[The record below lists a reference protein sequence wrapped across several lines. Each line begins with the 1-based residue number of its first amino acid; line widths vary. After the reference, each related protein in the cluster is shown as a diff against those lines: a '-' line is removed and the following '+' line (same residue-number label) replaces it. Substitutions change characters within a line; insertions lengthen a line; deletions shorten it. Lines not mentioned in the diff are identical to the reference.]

1 MKEICVDLSCGLHGR
16 LDFTITSETSKPTG
30 PRRRIDMKKI
40 AFTFAA
46 LTMIGSV
53 GCSKDEAPS
62 APAATGSS
70 AAVAAKPAADKPAEA
85 AKPAAPAAQKGLES
99 GQVIVAYL
107 QDTRD
112 DAQCAALPV
121 PEAEKAKYGP
131 DKLGEVAKMFKSTIV
146 PSCPGGNVV
155 GTCKAMGMLVN
166 YSGPKYTK
174 ESAQADCTKNRGK
187 WIE

>member
-1 MKEICVDLSCGLHGR
+1 
-16 LDFTITSETSKPTG
+16 
-30 PRRRIDMKKI
+30 MKKI
-40 AFTFAA
+40 A
-46 LTMIGSV
+46 LTLATLAMIGSV
-53 GCSKDEAPS
+53 GCGKEEALTA
-62 APAATGSS
+62 APATGSS
-70 AAVAAKPAADKPAEA
+70 APAAAKTDTKPAAEA
-85 AKPAAPAAQKGLES
+85 AKPAAPAAQKGMEA

-112 DAQCAALPV
+112 EAQCAALPV

-155 GTCKAMGMLVN
+155 GVCKAMGMLVN

-174 ESAQADCTKNRGK
+174 DTATQDCTKNRGK
-187 WIE
+187 WID

>member
-1 MKEICVDLSCGLHGR
+1 
-16 LDFTITSETSKPTG
+16 
-30 PRRRIDMKKI
+30 MKKI
-40 AFTFAA
+40 ALTLAA
-46 LTMIGSV
+46 LAMIGSV
-53 GCSKDEAPS
+53 GCGKEEAPS
-62 APAATGSS
+62 APTAAGSS
-70 AAVAAKPAADKPAEA
+70 APAAAKTDTKPAEA
-85 AKPAAPAAQKGLES
+85 AKPATPAAQKGLEA

-112 DAQCAALPV
+112 EAQCAALPV

-131 DKLGEVAKMFKSTIV
+131 DKLGEVAKMFKSNIV

-155 GTCKAMGMLVN
+155 GVCKSMGMLVN

-174 ESAQADCTKNRGK
+174 DTATQDCTKNRGK

>member
-1 MKEICVDLSCGLHGR
+1 
-16 LDFTITSETSKPTG
+16 
-30 PRRRIDMKKI
+30 MKKI
-40 AFTFAA
+40 ALTLAA
-46 LTMIGSV
+46 LAMIGSV

-62 APAATGSS
+62 AAAATGSS
-70 AAVAAKPAADKPAEA
+70 AAAAAKTETKPAAEA
-85 AKPAAPAAQKGLES
+85 AKPAAPAAQKGLEA

-112 DAQCAALPV
+112 EAQCVALAV

-131 DKLGEVAKMFKSTIV
+131 DKLSELVKMLKGTLV

-155 GTCKAMGMLVN
+155 GVCKSMGMLVN

-174 ESAQADCTKNRGK
+174 ETAQQDCTKNHGK